1 MADAQPIVVTVRLFA
16 VYRER
21 VGADQVPLSVPE
33 GSTVSDVMAEV
44 GRRYPR
50 VAALAGTTMVAVNQ
64 EYAEGDIRLRDGDEV
79 ALIPPVSGG
88 ASHRAAEFPSERS
101 ERSWASETP

>member
-1 MADAQPIVVTVRLFA
+1 MADVEPIVVTVRLFA

-21 VGADQVPLSVPE
+21 VGAEQVLLNLPAA
-33 GSTVSDVMAEV
+33 STVSDVMDEV

-50 VAALAGTTMVAVNQ
+50 VASLAGTTMVAVNQ
-64 EYAEGDIRLRDGDEV
+64 EYAEGDHRLQDGDEV

-88 ASHRAAEFPSERS
+88 AFL
-101 ERSWASETP
+101 WAPEMGR